1 MQGKLPLDVDH
12 YCGHFLGIVELA
24 VTPLLRQD
32 SGEQNLVYE
41 LSLSHWVIEVDIK
54 NILLLESAS
63 LI

>member
-1 MQGKLPLDVDH
+1 MQGKLALDVDH
-12 YCGHFLGIVELA
+12 YSGHFLGIVELA